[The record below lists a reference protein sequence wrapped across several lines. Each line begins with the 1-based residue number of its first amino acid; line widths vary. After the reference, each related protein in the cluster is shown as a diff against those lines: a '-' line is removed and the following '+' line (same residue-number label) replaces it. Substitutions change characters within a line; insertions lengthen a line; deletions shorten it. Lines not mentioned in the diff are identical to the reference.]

1 MSAVTKG
8 GTKFIKCK
16 IKMSQFTDIVD
27 KHMMNLLGS
36 YCQLYKKNPAAFIS
50 VFKKSTA
57 VKMACEFIRSTCEHN
72 GALQQAREETGKDF
86 TEWCQRNTS
95 ERWVKVLN
103 AILILI
109 YSINN
114 SSVK

>member
-1 MSAVTKG
+1 
-8 GTKFIKCK
+8 
-16 IKMSQFTDIVD
+16 MSQFTDIVD

-36 YCQLYKKNPAAFIS
+36 YCQLYKKNTAAFIS
-50 VFKKSTA
+50 VFKKSLSF
-57 VKMACEFIRSTCEHN
+57 KMSCAFIKSACDRN

-86 TEWCQRNTS
+86 TEWCKRNTD
-95 ERWVKVLN
+95 ERWIKVLN